1 MTDNKWS
8 SLKGQNQHPWFFEA
22 FWFSSW
28 LLDAIFGL
36 FNAKLKREP
45 RLGSLLLMQLHLEKL
60 PKVIFPISPFSISK
74 FISKNTVKILAGFP
88 FWELFCFP
96 QN

>member
-1 MTDNKWS
+1 MIDNKWS

-45 RLGSLLLMQLHLEKL
+45 RLG
-60 PKVIFPISPFSISK
+60 
-74 FISKNTVKILAGFP
+74 
-88 FWELFCFP
+88 
-96 QN
+96 